1 MVTAKPGLSKG
12 SLSPELE
19 KGLKE
24 LRGFAAPLSEQP
36 ARTSPPQAPRDRT
49 TNQIILMKEHMAPST
64 YEIEDVLVCT
74 SVEEWPLSLRWF
86 NAPNAVEC

>member
-1 MVTAKPGLSKG
+1 MVIAKPWPEQVVLVPGVREG
-12 SLSPELE
+12 TEGAERVCRPTEGATSPDI
-19 KGLKE
+19 
-24 LRGFAAPLSEQP
+24 
-36 ARTSPPQAPRDRT
+36 PPQAPRDRT

-64 YEIEDVLVCT
+64 YEIEYVLVCT